1 MAESKNK
8 VLKKARLEMDYLTG
22 DAETKR
28 LEYLRDKWERDYKSD
43 MRWERNEGIKVG
55 IKQAQLEIVKKM
67 LAKGKSIE
75 EIIEITELEP
85 EEVKQ
90 FIKKDN

>member
-22 DAETKR
+22 DAEAKR

-43 MRWERNEGIKVG
+43 MRWERK
-55 IKQAQLEIVKKM
+55 KAQLEIAKELLKNQVAIEIIVKSTGLTK
-67 LAKGKSIE
+67 E
-75 EIIEITELEP
+75 EIE
-85 EEVKQ
+85 K
-90 FIKKDN
+90 IKIDG